1 MVLAVGCP
9 IHPGIE
15 PARWIDS
22 ILQRTFQ
29 QVILYIIAGDD
40 IEKMLVPWWGYAFQT
55 TRPTAF
61 EKELACWRSG
71 P

>member
-1 MVLAVGCP
+1 VTQEFDWQMVIAVGCP
-9 IHPGIE
+9 IHPGID

-40 IEKMLVPWWGYAFQT
+40 IEKVLVPW
-55 TRPTAF
+55 
-61 EKELACWRSG
+61 
-71 P
+71 